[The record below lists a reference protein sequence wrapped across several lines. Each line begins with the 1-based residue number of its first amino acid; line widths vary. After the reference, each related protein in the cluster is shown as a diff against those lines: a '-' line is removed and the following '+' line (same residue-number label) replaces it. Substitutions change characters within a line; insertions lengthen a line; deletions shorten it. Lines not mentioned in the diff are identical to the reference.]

1 MSLGVRLGGL
11 SRQVI
16 VLIAVAAIALLATV
30 VMFIISAQNDQSLL
44 DRRLIASQ
52 LERSS
57 QEMTIETLRAVRGNK
72 ASFDTVLSLR
82 AKFVA
87 DLEALSGKDGKRLDA
102 KVPANRAAELAAVQK
117 SWVQYNLA
125 LAKVLEG

>member
-1 MSLGVRLGGL
+1 MSLGVKLGGL

-16 VLIAVAAIALLATV
+16 VLVVVAAITLLVTV
-30 VMFIISAQNDQSLL
+30 AIFILSAKNDQTLL
-44 DRRLIASQ
+44 ERRLVASQ

-82 AKFVA
+82 A
-87 DLEALSGKDGKRLDA
+87 
-102 KVPANRAAELAAVQK
+102 
-117 SWVQYNLA
+117 
-125 LAKVLEG
+125 